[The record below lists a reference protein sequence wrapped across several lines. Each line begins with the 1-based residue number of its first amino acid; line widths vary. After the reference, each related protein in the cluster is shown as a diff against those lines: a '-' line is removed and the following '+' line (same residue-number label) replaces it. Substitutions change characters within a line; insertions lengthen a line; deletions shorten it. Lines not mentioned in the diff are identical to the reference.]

1 MDWYWCTRLNH
12 VVSNLSKIRQLVLR
26 EQRERDQNAVGRN
39 GDGAASVQIIVVW
52 HPHLAGVP
60 VVVDDA
66 KAVNATLV
74 DMVTAAAG
82 QASDVE
88 RHDGAE
94 NRVLGWL
101 VRPLHIRH
109 PAVVAVE
116 QLPLT
121 TTCEN

>member
-1 MDWYWCTRLNH
+1 
-12 VVSNLSKIRQLVLR
+12 VSNLSKIRQLVLR
-26 EQRERDQNAVGRN
+26 EQRERDQNAVGRDWN
-39 GDGAASVQIIVVW
+39 GAAPVQIVVVW

-74 DMVTAAAG
+74 DMVTAAVGHA
-82 QASDVE
+82 ADVE

-94 NRVLGWL
+94 HRILGWL
-101 VRPLHIRH
+101 LRPLHICH

-121 TTCEN
+121 STCKD

>member
-1 MDWYWCTRLNH
+1 
-12 VVSNLSKIRQLVLR
+12 VSNLSKIRQLVLR
-26 EQRERDQNAVGRN
+26 EQRERDQNAVCGN
-39 GDGAASVQIIVVW
+39 WDGAAPVQIVVVW

-60 VVVDDA
+60 VVVDDT
-66 KAVNATLV
+66 KSVNAMLV

-94 NRVLGWL
+94 HRILGWL
-101 VRPLHIRH
+101 LRPLHICH